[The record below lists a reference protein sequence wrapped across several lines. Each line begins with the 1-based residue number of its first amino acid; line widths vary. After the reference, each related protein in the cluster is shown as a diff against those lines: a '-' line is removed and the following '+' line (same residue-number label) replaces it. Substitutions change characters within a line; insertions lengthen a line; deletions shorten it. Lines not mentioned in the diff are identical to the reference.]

1 MVRAVYDGIYRAIR
15 ERIEEGAYAYQD
27 FLPSENEFIA
37 EFSCSHN
44 TIRKALALLAQEGYV
59 HPIQGKGVRVIYQP
73 LSRAGFVLGGIESFK
88 ETAARNHLNASTR
101 VSAFERRS
109 ADERVARLTGFSL
122 GDELVYLERVRVL
135 DGKALIL
142 DRSYFLANA
151 VEGLTPQIAEKSIY
165 DFFENELGITIATSK
180 RAITAER
187 ATELDRRLLDLD
199 GYDFLAVV
207 TGQVFRSDGIMIECT
222 QSRHRPDH
230 FIFYSTATRG
240 V

>member
-1 MVRAVYDGIYRAIR
+1 MVRAVYDGIYRKIR
-15 ERIEEGAYAYQD
+15 VRIEAGDYAYQD

-37 EFSCSHN
+37 EFGCSHN
-44 TIRKALALLAQEGYV
+44 TIRKALALLAGEGYV

-73 LSRAGFVLGGIESFK
+73 LERAGFVLGGIESFK
-88 ETAARNHLNASTR
+88 ETAARNRLNASTR
-101 VSAFERRS
+101 VSAFRDAI
-109 ADERVARLTGFSL
+109 ADARISKATGFAQ
-122 GDELVYLERVRVL
+122 GEELVYVERVRLL
-135 DGKALIL
+135 DGVALIL
-142 DRSYFLANA
+142 DRSYFLRSA
-151 VEGLTPQIAEKSIY
+151 VEGLTPEIAEKSIY
-165 DFFENELGITIATSK
+165 EFFENELGITIATSK

-187 ATELDRRLLDLD
+187 ATELDSRLLDLN

-230 FIFYSTATRG
+230 FTFYSTATRG